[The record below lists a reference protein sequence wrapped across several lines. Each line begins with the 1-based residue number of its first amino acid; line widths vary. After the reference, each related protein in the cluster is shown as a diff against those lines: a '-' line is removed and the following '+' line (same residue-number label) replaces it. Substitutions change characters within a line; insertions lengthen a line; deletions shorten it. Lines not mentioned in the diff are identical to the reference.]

1 MFYKNHSSYYVQNLL
16 KGGMRSSS
24 SKVKGVS
31 SPISDTISR
40 VYLLC
45 QSGSSQKIDTMPIF
59 PVGHIGLSRAEGV
72 VSSGSRRNLEISD
85 FRMQP
90 PSLGLEE
97 QNSMNVVN

>member
-1 MFYKNHSSYYVQNLL
+1 MFYKNHSSYCVQNLL
-16 KGGMRSSS
+16 KGGMRSS

-31 SPISDTISR
+31 SPISDTMSR

-45 QSGSSQKIDTMPIF
+45 QSGSSQKINTMPIF

-90 PSLGLEE
+90 SSLGLEE